1 MAAEQFANA
10 AQSTLSS
17 AINSAASSLLVDNAT
32 AFPTQGNFR
41 ILIDAELLLVTAVSG
56 NTFTVSRAV
65 EAVAGVQFA
74 AAHAAGATVTHVL
87 TAASVQLACPSDML
101 ATLVNNPNSLSNPGG
116 STLLANTWNVITAT
130 AACNAK
136 LPSPAAGKVIG
147 VRITPGS
154 TNLFTLNPNAA
165 ETIDGAP
172 SRILWAGESAI
183 LISDGTNWFKVAGKS
198 IPMSCQMRLNAN
210 QTGLVT
216 TQVNKINVNTTDFD
230 NTGLMADPGTN
241 HRITIKRPGLYITAG
256 TVIFNM
262 LSAIGTR
269 CLTIVNKNGNGDH
282 QNEAYGAVGGFPSTI
297 TVSHAPENLSGGDYF
312 ELAEFH
318 NTGANEAVFGQASG
332 SSSFL
337 GVTEV
342 PSW

>member
-172 SRILWAGESAI
+172 SRIL
-183 LISDGTNWFKVAGKS
+183 
-198 IPMSCQMRLNAN
+198 CR
-210 QTGLVT
+210 
-216 TQVNKINVNTTDFD
+216 
-230 NTGLMADPGTN
+230 
-241 HRITIKRPGLYITAG
+241 
-256 TVIFNM
+256 
-262 LSAIGTR
+262 
-269 CLTIVNKNGNGDH
+269 
-282 QNEAYGAVGGFPSTI
+282 
-297 TVSHAPENLSGGDYF
+297 
-312 ELAEFH
+312 
-318 NTGANEAVFGQASG
+318 
-332 SSSFL
+332 
-337 GVTEV
+337 
-342 PSW
+342 